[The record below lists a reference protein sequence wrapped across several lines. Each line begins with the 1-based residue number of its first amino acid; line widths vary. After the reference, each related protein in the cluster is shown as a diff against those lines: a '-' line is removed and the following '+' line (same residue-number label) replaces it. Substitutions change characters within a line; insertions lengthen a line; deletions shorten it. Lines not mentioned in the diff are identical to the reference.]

1 MSLYL
6 ALKGVHVTCVI
17 LSLTGFVVR
26 GAWMMLGSAL
36 LDRRWVRVAPHV
48 VDTLLLA
55 SAVALALLSHQYPGV
70 HDWLTAKVTG
80 LLVYIILG
88 SIALRRGRSRR
99 IRIGFWVAALATF
112 GYIVAVAL
120 TRDPFPLG
128 IH

>member
-1 MSLYL
+1 MNLYL
-6 ALKGVHVTCVI
+6 ALKGIHVTCVI

-26 GAWMMLGSAL
+26 GAWMMRGSAL
-36 LDRRWVRVAPHV
+36 LNRRWVRVAPHV

-55 SAVALALLSHQYPGV
+55 SAIALALLSHQYPGV

-99 IRIGFWVAALATF
+99 VRIGFWVAALASF

-120 TRDPFPLG
+120 TRNPFPLG
-128 IH
+128 VH

>member
-6 ALKGVHVTCVI
+6 ALKWIHVTCVS

-26 GAWMMLGSAL
+26 GAWMMRGSTL
-36 LDRRWVRVAPHV
+36 LNRRWVRVAPHV

-55 SAVALALLSHQYPGV
+55 SAIALALLSHQYPGV
-70 HDWLTAKVTG
+70 HGWLTAKVTG

-99 IRIGFWVAALATF
+99 VRIGFWVAALATF

-120 TRDPFPLG
+120 TRNPFPLG

>member
-26 GAWMMLGSAL
+26 GAWMMGGSAL

-70 HDWLTAKVTG
+70 HDWLTAKVIG

>member
-26 GAWMMLGSAL
+26 GAWMMRGSAL